1 MLQIK
6 TIIAIVLI
14 PIMVFLFSFFTLL
27 SDISFYNKV
36 LVNNEIN
43 TTVGFEMSKDLIKYF
58 GDYSDFKPGIKYLND
73 EENIHMQEVKRV
85 INKVKL
91 VFVASILLFLIL
103 VVSAKETNKIF
114 FYGGILTIL
123 LPIIIYLIPFEV
135 LFVLFHKISFVGKW
149 QFPLESIMIQTF
161 PQQFFYD
168 FAFWIFV
175 RGLVFGAVLA
185 GLNKVDLLFSI
196 FSTKKS

>member
-1 MLQIK
+1 
-6 TIIAIVLI
+6 
-14 PIMVFLFSFFTLL
+14 
-27 SDISFYNKV
+27 
-36 LVNNEIN
+36 
-43 TTVGFEMSKDLIKYF
+43 
-58 GDYSDFKPGIKYLND
+58 
-73 EENIHMQEVKRV
+73 MQEVKRV

-168 FAFWIFV
+168 FAFNIFL
-175 RGLVFGAVLA
+175 RGMVFGAVLA